1 MNGCTR
7 VEKGGSYAASCA
19 ISLCAPWLALPVRYL
34 CFPLCAPWLCP
45 ADMRLRKEQVCW
57 SWRVGRGEKGEAP
70 EDRLTPVPQL
80 GGVAGRII
88 LTHKR
93 LSRASVQALEECRP
107 DTPCSFEHPTCGR
120 AQVLNINA
128 GKTDID
134 SFVFEDFEL
143 VGYQPH
149 KKIAMELAV

>member
-1 MNGCTR
+1 MEGGRRAKLRRTDSPQCLACT
-7 VEKGGSYAASCA
+7 VGTACSAVSQVAS
-19 ISLCAPWLALPVRYL
+19 ITSLAL
-34 CFPLCAPWLCP
+34 
-45 ADMRLRKEQVCW
+45 M
-57 SWRVGRGEKGEAP
+57 
-70 EDRLTPVPQL
+70 
-80 GGVAGRII
+80 
-88 LTHKR
+88 R
-93 LSRASVQALEECRP
+93 LSRASGQALEECRP
-107 DTPCSFEHPTCGR
+107 DTPCSCEHPTCGR